1 MTIEQFD
8 LTGFTGNQKVE
19 YDGKQYDLYSVD
31 FQEKLLA
38 INYWNDENDLKWVR
52 CENVK
57 LFNDL

>member
-19 YDGKQYDLYSVD
+19 YKGKEYVLYSVD

-38 INYWNDENDLKWVR
+38 INYWNDEDELKWVR

-57 LFNDL
+57 LILP